1 MNSAAQDNPRANLTG
16 VVFLSLTTL
25 GLVGLFARVVQLQ
38 LGPDPRLAE
47 TVGTRTAV
55 QSEEP
60 ARGDLLDRRGRLLS
74 VTRFAHRVI
83 VDPTQL
89 ERDRLSEVKRKVPVT
104 LDEIMG
110 AIATASGRPIE
121 DIGREL
127 SGAMIENDARREFL
141 RSIGWMAPEPQESHQ
156 PPVHEAGLDDTPGAA
171 PILGVE
177 AEATVDPL
185 ATSPATPK
193 WPTRYLPMS
202 GVISDERASVLRAR
216 NFPGVSLERV
226 PVREYPGGST
236 VAPIVGRVGF
246 DRSGTVGAELSMY
259 DKLEGSPGR
268 ITFVRSAGGRPL
280 WVSPGSATP
289 AVHGADVRLS
299 IDLEIQR
306 IAQEELFRGVNEYN
320 AAGGRVVVIDPNTGE
335 IYAMVDITRPV
346 PEAVAFPW
354 APIGQRPNAAAP
366 EYVSEAKRYRVIAED
381 KAREI
386 HPALGHNRCVES
398 VYEPGST
405 FKPFMWAIVT
415 ETGRLRP
422 SDVLNT
428 ENGYWVTSYHR
439 EIRDVKAKASQTWHD
454 VLVNSSNIGMGK
466 GCERLSFAEMN
477 RGVVRWGFGKKTGL
491 PLAGESSGLVTP
503 IDRWK
508 ITSTHSVAFGN
519 EVAVTPVQMV
529 RAFAA
534 FCRQGDAAG
543 TIGPIRLIAAGDKE
557 LRADVMYRVV
567 PSKVALLARDAM
579 GTVAEN
585 METSLASRSGEKEW
599 RYNIFGKSGT
609 SKIPLGRAPE
619 GYRLPHGT
627 KGYLQ
632 KQFTTSFLAGGPT
645 ENPRL
650 VVLVIIDDPGPEL
663 THTNRAYGALT
674 AGPVNRR
681 IFERA
686 LTYLG
691 VASSPGRMAEKPN
704 KVASAPIVDDVLV
717 AQDEPPAYL
726 VESLESEPSAALN
739 PAR

>member
-1 MNSAAQDNPRANLTG
+1 MNSAAQDNPRATLTG

-38 LGPDPRLAE
+38 LKPDPRLAE
-47 TVGTRTAV
+47 TVGSRTAV
-55 QSEEP
+55 QTEEP

-74 VTRFAHRVI
+74 VTRFAHRVV
-83 VDPTQL
+83 VDPTQV
-89 ERDRLSEVKRKVPVT
+89 ERARLAEVKRKVPIT
-104 LDEIMG
+104 LEEIMD

-121 DIGREL
+121 EIGREL
-127 SGAMIENDARREFL
+127 SGVMIENDSRREFL
-141 RSIGWMAPEPQESHQ
+141 REIGWMAPEPEVPHRA
-156 PPVHEAGLDDTPGAA
+156 PVHEAGLDDMPGASPIHELEA
-171 PILGVE
+171 P
-177 AEATVDPL
+177 VDPL
-185 ATSPATPK
+185 ATSPANPK
-193 WPTRYLPMS
+193 WPVRYLPMS
-202 GVISDERASVLRAR
+202 GVISDERAAALKAR

-226 PVREYPGGST
+226 PVREYPGGAT

-246 DRSGTVGAELSMY
+246 DKTGTVGAELSMY
-259 DKLEGSPGR
+259 DKLEGTPGR

-280 WVSPGSATP
+280 WVSPGSVTP
-289 AVHGADVRLS
+289 AIHGADVRLS

-306 IAQEELFRGVNEYN
+306 IAQEELFRGVHEYN
-320 AAGGRVVVIDPNTGE
+320 AAGGRVVVTDPNTGE
-335 IYAMVDITRPV
+335 ILAMVDITRPV
-346 PEAVAFPW
+346 PEAVEFPW
-354 APIGQRPNAAAP
+354 APVGKRPDAAAP
-366 EYVSEAKRYRVIAED
+366 EYVSEAKRYRVIADD

-405 FKPFMWAIVT
+405 FKPFMWSIVT

-503 IDRWK
+503 IARWK
-508 ITSTHSVAFGN
+508 ITSSHSVAFGN

-534 FCRQGDAAG
+534 FCRQGEAAG
-543 TIGPIRLIAAGDKE
+543 TMGPIRLIAAGEKE

-567 PSKVALLARDAM
+567 PAKVAMLARDAM

-585 METSLASRSGEKEW
+585 METSLATRSGEKEW

-609 SKIPLGRAPE
+609 SKIPLGKAPD
-619 GYRLPHGT
+619 GFRLPHGT

-691 VASSPGRMAEKPN
+691 VASSPGRAAEKPA
-704 KVASAPIVDDVLV
+704 KVAAAPIVEDVLM

-726 VESLESEPSAALN
+726 TETLESDAAVSDTLV
-739 PAR
+739 R